1 MTQSSHSDKLDE
13 LRTKLRSRYGMPE
26 ADVVGDL
33 LAELTVSDP
42 VLDAI
47 GDQAEQLVD
56 NLRANNDPTL
66 MEAFLAE
73 YGLSTPEG
81 VGLMC
86 LAEALLRVPDTITI
100 DELIAD
106 KLDSSNW
113 SAHLGQS
120 SSPLVNASTWAL
132 MLTGRLLDESESP
145 TSALSALLK
154 RAGEPLIRTAVAQ
167 AMKLLGKQ
175 FVLGED
181 IDEAVTEA
189 QAQEAAGYT
198 YSYDMLGEAAYTLS
212 DAQRYH
218 DSYANA
224 IAGLSHVE
232 GASIRDKPGISVK
245 LSALHPRYESTHRHA
260 VLTELFD
267 SVQILARLAAKAGIG
282 FNIDAEE
289 ADRLDLSLDVIE
301 KLFADTQLAG
311 WDGLGIVVQ
320 AYSRRA
326 MPVIN
331 WLIAAAEHYDRNIM
345 VRLVKG
351 AYWDSE
357 IKQAQELGLASFP
370 VFTKKENTDVSYLA
384 CAEKL
389 LAHRHRIYPQ
399 FATHNAHS
407 VTAIQ
412 LMAGTDKNYE
422 FQRLHGMGESL
433 HESVRQDG
441 STRCRIYAPVG
452 AHRDLLA
459 YLVRRLLE
467 NGANSSFVNQIVDE
481 RIPSKVVV
489 KCPVRLARESA
500 SFEHPN
506 ILHPNDLYQPQRQ
519 NSKGFRINDP
529 ASIGRLIN
537 KREDFRHQQWTA
549 SSLIFNHETT
559 AAVTPLRSPA
569 NLEDVVGTVGQTSP
583 EDVQHALESADAML
597 TTWQNL
603 PTTERASALESAADA
618 FEKATAE
625 LCALLCREAGK
636 TLSDAISEVREAV
649 DFLR

>member
-1 MTQSSHSDKLDE
+1 MTHPNPSERPDQLDD
-13 LRTKLRSRYGMPE
+13 LRIKLRSRYGMPE
-26 ADVVGDL
+26 ADVVKEL
-33 LAELTVSDP
+33 LAQLSVSDTL
-42 VLDAI
+42 LDAI
-47 GDQAEQLVD
+47 GDRAEHLVD
-56 NLRANNDPTL
+56 KLRANNDPTL

-86 LAEALLRVPDTITI
+86 LAEALLRVPDATTI

-132 MLTGRLLDESESP
+132 MLTGRLLDDTESP
-145 TSALSALLK
+145 TSALTALLK

-181 IDEAVTEA
+181 IDQAVTEA
-189 QAQEAAGYT
+189 KAHEATGYT
-198 YSYDMLGEAAYTLS
+198 YSYDMLGEAAYTLP

-224 IAGLSHVE
+224 IARLAHVE
-232 GASIRDKPGISVK
+232 GVSIRDKPGISVK
-245 LSALHPRYESTHRHA
+245 LSALHPRYESTHRHT

-267 SVQILARLAAKAGIG
+267 SVQILARQAAAANIG

-301 KLFADTQLAG
+301 KLLTDKQLAE

-331 WLIAAAEHYDRNIM
+331 WLIAAAERYDRKIM

-389 LAHRHRIYPQ
+389 LAYRHRIYPQ

-412 LMAGTDKNYE
+412 LMAGDDTDHYE

-433 HESVRQDG
+433 HESVRRDS

-481 RIPSKVVV
+481 RIPSKTVV
-489 KCPVRLARESA
+489 KCPVRSARQST

-506 ILHPNDLYQPQRQ
+506 ILHP
-519 NSKGFRINDP
+519 
-529 ASIGRLIN
+529 
-537 KREDFRHQQWTA
+537 ED
-549 SSLIFNHETT
+549 
-559 AAVTPLRSPA
+559 
-569 NLEDVVGTVGQTSP
+569 
-583 EDVQHALESADAML
+583 
-597 TTWQNL
+597 
-603 PTTERASALESAADA
+603 
-618 FEKATAE
+618 
-625 LCALLCREAGK
+625 
-636 TLSDAISEVREAV
+636 
-649 DFLR
+649 